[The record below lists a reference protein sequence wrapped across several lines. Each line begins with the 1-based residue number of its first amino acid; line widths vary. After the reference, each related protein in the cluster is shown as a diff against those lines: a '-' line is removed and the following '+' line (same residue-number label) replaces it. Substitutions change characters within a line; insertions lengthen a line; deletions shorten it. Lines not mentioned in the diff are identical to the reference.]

1 MRKSV
6 KTIVENGVKNVK
18 IVKNCQI
25 IVKNV
30 TKCMKL
36 VAIILSMEKVQ
47 KTYFWGFKVL
57 KKDNNNNK
65 TFYIFWS
72 LWLQQWSQKLCVV
85 LEKRRFFNKY
95 IVSWVKFDK
104 KSLSAK
110 VKFISEPNNEEM
122 SDKDNRNARK
132 YGISLT

>member
-6 KTIVENGVKNVK
+6 KTVVENGVKNVK

-47 KTYFWGFKVL
+47 KTYF
-57 KKDNNNNK
+57 
-65 TFYIFWS
+65 
-72 LWLQQWSQKLCVV
+72 
-85 LEKRRFFNKY
+85 
-95 IVSWVKFDK
+95 
-104 KSLSAK
+104 
-110 VKFISEPNNEEM
+110 
-122 SDKDNRNARK
+122 
-132 YGISLT
+132 

>member
-1 MRKSV
+1 MWKSV

-25 IVKNV
+25 IVKYV
-30 TKCMKL
+30 TKCIKL
-36 VAIILSMEKVQ
+36 VDVILSMEKVQ

-85 LEKRRFFNKY
+85 PKKRRFFN
-95 IVSWVKFDK
+95 
-104 KSLSAK
+104 
-110 VKFISEPNNEEM
+110 
-122 SDKDNRNARK
+122 
-132 YGISLT
+132 